1 MLSNFFHFGTILRV
15 IAIHIEKLYN
25 IVFLTPSQGLHEIPN
40 NEAFASK
47 VGDTLPEDTGGQ
59 GGHTQPPPPPRP

>member
-1 MLSNFFHFGTILRV
+1 MKKILF
-15 IAIHIEKLYN
+15 IALVATATLAVSCTNDSDSI
-25 IVFLTPSQGLHEIPN
+25 TPSQGIQD
-40 NEAFASK
+40 NESFALK

>member
-1 MLSNFFHFGTILRV
+1 MKKILF
-15 IAIHIEKLYN
+15 IALVATATLAASCTNDSDAI
-25 IVFLTPSQGLHEIPN
+25 TPSQGIQD
-40 NEAFASK
+40 NESFALK